1 VATALAV
8 FRHVRR
14 KSIKDL
20 WEAVREA
27 EAELAAA
34 TKRRDAAAKRLMGA
48 KEALQAAEEE
58 AAATATRRA
67 ASRGV
72 PGVDVS

>member
-8 FRHVRR
+8 LRHLRR

-20 WEAVREA
+20 REAVREA
-27 EAELAAA
+27 EAELAAT

-48 KEALQAAEEE
+48 EEALQVAEEE
-58 AAATATRRA
+58 AAATAIRRA
-67 ASRGV
+67 ASRARRGAGV
-72 PGVDVS
+72 S

>member
-14 KSIKDL
+14 KSIEDP

-27 EAELAAA
+27 EAGLAAA
-34 TKRRDAAAKRLMGA
+34 TERRDAAAKRLMGA

-67 ASRGV
+67 ASRARRGAGV
-72 PGVDVS
+72 S